1 MPLEVEVQKGDNIH
15 IDFAC
20 VQSSFTLGGNIR
32 NFQALI
38 RISSGLYIHAQSG
51 DYSFPVS
58 SIYLEWVSVGV
69 SSSCRDLFLLRVV
82 RVKACYATIHCRD
95 VRHNNEWV
103 VPTR

>member
-51 DYSFPVS
+51 LQLSCFL
-58 SIYLEWVSVGV
+58 YLEWVSVGV